1 MLPSEALM
9 RQLMLVVTMALS
21 LGLSLTAAAAAAAP
35 ATAPGGQANSGVAN
49 SSAATSSA
57 PADLGASVDASGPG
71 QLVQTAA
78 SAMLKD
84 LDAHR
89 GEYRS
94 NPGKV
99 HQLVDQVLLPHF
111 DTDYSARLVLGRHWT
126 TASET
131 QRQRFIKA
139 FYKSLLNNYGDAL
152 VDFTADKLKVFPYTG
167 DASAQFATVRTQVRK
182 SNGSLVAVNYSL
194 RRIDQGWKAWDV
206 VIEGISY
213 VKSFRDDF
221 SAEIDQKGLDE
232 VISRLEAGETPSA
245 IKGAASTKG

>member
-1 MLPSEALM
+1 
-9 RQLMLVVTMALS
+9 MLVVVMG
-21 LGLSLTAAAAAAAP
+21 LGLGLCLTAATASA
-35 ATAPGGQANSGVAN
+35 ATAPAGTASP
-49 SSAATSSA
+49 AAAGA
-57 PADLGASVDASGPG
+57 PADLGASVDASGPA

-89 GEYRS
+89 AEYRS

-99 HQLVDQVLLPHF
+99 YGLVDQVLLPHF

-126 TASET
+126 AASEA

-167 DASAQFATVRTQVRK
+167 DANAQFATVRTQVRK
-182 SNGSLVAVNYSL
+182 SDGSVVAVNYSL
-194 RRIDQGWKAWDV
+194 RRTDQGWKAWDV

-221 SAEIDQKGLDE
+221 NAEIDQKGLDE
-232 VISRLEAGETPSA
+232 VIARLEAGETPDA
-245 IKGAASTKG
+245 IKGAAGPKG

>member
-1 MLPSEALM
+1 M
-9 RQLMLVVTMALS
+9 RGLISVIAAALS
-21 LGLSLTAAAAAAAP
+21 LGLALTPAGAATAPAAAP
-35 ATAPGGQANSGVAN
+35 AA
-49 SSAATSSA
+49 A
-57 PADLGASVDASGPG
+57 PADLGAAVDASGPG
-71 QLVQTAA
+71 QLIQTAA

-99 HQLVDQVLLPHF
+99 HVLVDQVLLPHF
-111 DTDYSARLVLGRHWT
+111 DTEYSARLVLGHHWT
-126 TASET
+126 AASDA

-139 FYKSLLNNYGDAL
+139 FYKSLLSNYGDAL

-167 DASAQFATVRTQVRK
+167 DANAPYATVRTQVRR
-182 SNGSLVAVNYSL
+182 SDGSQVAVNYSL
-194 RRIDQGWKAWDV
+194 RRTDQGWKAWDV

-232 VISRLEAGETPSA
+232 VIGRLEAGDKPSA
-245 IKGAASTKG
+245 IKGAAAGVKG